1 MFVKQQEDSRKNKKQ
16 YMSKK
21 KKTSAEEV
29 VTDEPLQENEQAVEG
44 VNDTAEADVKD
55 DAEEKAQELADKCED
70 KEDEITL
77 LKRMWEELNDK
88 HLRLQAEF
96 DNYRRRTLKEKM
108 ELTKSAGEGILLNI
122 LPVMDDFERAL
133 DHVSKADDVES
144 LKEGFGLIYSKFED
158 FLKRNSVV
166 EIETKDADFDTD
178 MHEAITKIPVT
189 EKAMKGKIVDCVQ
202 KGYKLN
208 DKVIRFSK
216 VVIGD

>member
-1 MFVKQQEDSRKNKKQ
+1 MFVSRVTQVKDEKYQ
-16 YMSKK
+16 HMSKK
-21 KKTSAEEV
+21 KNSMKDEVIAEEQ
-29 VTDEPLQENEQAVEG
+29 TQEQETV
-44 VNDTAEADVKD
+44 
-55 DAEEKAQELADKCED
+55 AEETAATTSGDDMEQDEDAKEAAEKCED

-77 LKRMWEELNDK
+77 LKKMWEELNDK

-108 ELTKSAGEGILLNI
+108 ELTKSAGEGILVNI

-158 FLKRNSVV
+158 FLKRNSVL
-166 EIETKDADFDTD
+166 EIETKDVEFDTD
-178 MHEAITKIPVT
+178 VHEAITKIPVQ
-189 EKAMKGKIVDCVQ
+189 EDDMKGKIVDCVQ

-216 VVIGD
+216 VVIGE

>member
-1 MFVKQQEDSRKNKKQ
+1 MFVTFLHQKIRKKSSD

-21 KKTSAEEV
+21 KKETMEE
-29 VTDEPLQENEQAVEG
+29 TIADEQVQETAGEVNENGADDQAVEAQEESQ
-44 VNDTAEADVKD
+44 NTAET
-55 DAEEKAQELADKCED
+55 CED

-77 LKRMWEELNDK
+77 LKKMWEELNDK

-108 ELTKSAGEGILLNI
+108 ELTKSAGEGILVNI

-133 DHVSKADDVES
+133 DHVSKSDDVES

-166 EIETKDADFDTD
+166 EIETKDVDFDTD
-178 MHEAITKIPVT
+178 VHEAITKIPVQD
-189 EKAMKGKIVDCVQ
+189 EGMKGKIVDCVQ

>member
-1 MFVKQQEDSRKNKKQ
+1 
-16 YMSKK
+16 MSKK
-21 KKTSAEEV
+21 KKTNIEDV
-29 VTDEPLQENEQAVEG
+29 VTDEQLQEKEDVVGG
-44 VNDTAEADVKD
+44 VNNDAVADVQ
-55 DAEEKAQELADKCED
+55 DAADEKTQELADKCED

-133 DHVSKADDVES
+133 DHVSKADNVES

-166 EIETKDADFDTD
+166 EIETKDVVFDTD
-178 MHEAITKIPVT
+178 VHEAITKIPV
-189 EKAMKGKIVDCVQ
+189 EDEAMKGKIVDCVQ

>member
-1 MFVKQQEDSRKNKKQ
+1 
-16 YMSKK
+16 MSKK
-21 KKTSAEEV
+21 KKTNIEDV
-29 VTDEPLQENEQAVEG
+29 VTDEQLQEKEDVVGG
-44 VNDTAEADVKD
+44 VNNDAIADVQ
-55 DAEEKAQELADKCED
+55 DAADEKTQELADKCED

-133 DHVSKADDVES
+133 DHVSKADNVES

-166 EIETKDADFDTD
+166 EIETKDVVFDTD
-178 MHEAITKIPVT
+178 VHEAITKIPV
-189 EKAMKGKIVDCVQ
+189 EDEAMKGKIVDCVQ

>member
-1 MFVKQQEDSRKNKKQ
+1 
-16 YMSKK
+16 MSKRK
-21 KKTSAEEV
+21 KSAEEEV
-29 VTDEPLQENEQAVEG
+29 ISEEQ
-44 VNDTAEADVKD
+44 KQ
-55 DAEEKAQELADKCED
+55 AQEVVSEDVNAASEIGETEKNLENDKDVEAQKVED

-77 LKRMWEELNDK
+77 LKKMWEELNDK

-108 ELTKSAGEGILLNI
+108 ELTKSAGEGILVNI

-133 DHVSKADDVES
+133 DHVSKSDDVES
-144 LKEGFGLIYSKFED
+144 LKEGFGLIYNKFED

-166 EIETKDADFDTD
+166 EIETKDVDFDTD
-178 MHEAITKIPVT
+178 VHEAITKIPVQDET
-189 EKAMKGKIVDCVQ
+189 QKGKIVDCVQ

-216 VVIGD
+216 VVIGE